1 MPTWGQVVDDIAV
14 AMGFTHDDAL
24 RHRGAILYNAV
35 IIANKLKNQQ
45 IKKHEKTGDAMGISY
60 MVSTIIVP
68 VTHVDVDDNVVTD
81 FDASYFDLPV
91 PIMDLDYGN
100 GINMVRY
107 LRNNLP
113 PNCPPAV
120 ARTPFTQTTLPAV
133 YNLYKSA
140 YQAPRADRP
149 YFARNKA
156 GSIDRAYLFGVP
168 AGVTHLLLS
177 IYAAAD
183 FTSVSFDD
191 EVDLPQ
197 HLFQSMKKLILE
209 LESWMLQIPQERL
222 GNDGRDFQPGQVVQ
236 TRPIISVNAP
246 EQFDN

>member
-1 MPTWGQVVDDIAV
+1 
-14 AMGFTHDDAL
+14 MGFTHDDAL

-45 IKKHEKTGDAMGISY
+45 IKKHERVGDSLGTAD

-68 VTHVDVDDNVVTD
+68 VTHNDVDDNIVTD
-81 FDASYFDLPV
+81 FDSSYFDLPTPV
-91 PIMDLDYGN
+91 MDMDNGG

-120 ARTPFTQTTLPAV
+120 ARTPFTQTTLSAV

-168 AGVTHLLLS
+168 SGITHLLVS

-191 EVDLPQ
+191 EVDLPA
-197 HLFQSMKKLILE
+197 HMFQSMKKLILE
-209 LESWMLQIPQERL
+209 LEAWMLQIPQERNQ
-222 GNDGRDFQPGQVVQ
+222 NDGIDFQPGQVVQ
-236 TRPIISVNAP
+236 TRPIISVNDP
-246 EQFDN
+246 SQFDQ